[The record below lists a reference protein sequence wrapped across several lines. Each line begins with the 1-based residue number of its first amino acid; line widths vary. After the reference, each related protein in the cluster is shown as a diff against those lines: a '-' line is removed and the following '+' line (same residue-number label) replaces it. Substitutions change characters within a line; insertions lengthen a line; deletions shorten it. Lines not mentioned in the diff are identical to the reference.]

1 MNVVGKSTMVGEG
14 RENGGDGERRH
25 RPTSVRSEG
34 LGRFV
39 ESAGLCGRAWP
50 PGRYSTYKTNNFSDV
65 LSKIA
70 VIIRKFIITK
80 NSRSSFLFFLFFSLF
95 LELSVFLSED
105 RVLNPSLADWGLL
118 SQV

>member
-1 MNVVGKSTMVGEG
+1 MLSDFIKLMNVVGKSTMVGEG
-14 RENGGDGERRH
+14 RENMGDGERRH

-80 NSRSSFLFFLFFSLF
+80 NSRSSFLYQKSGF
-95 LELSVFLSED
+95 
-105 RVLNPSLADWGLL
+105 
-118 SQV
+118 

>member
-1 MNVVGKSTMVGEG
+1 MSWGSQQWLERGGKT
-14 RENGGDGERRH
+14 GGDGERRH

-80 NSRSSFLFFLFFSLF
+80 NSRSSFLYQKIGF
-95 LELSVFLSED
+95 
-105 RVLNPSLADWGLL
+105 
-118 SQV
+118 